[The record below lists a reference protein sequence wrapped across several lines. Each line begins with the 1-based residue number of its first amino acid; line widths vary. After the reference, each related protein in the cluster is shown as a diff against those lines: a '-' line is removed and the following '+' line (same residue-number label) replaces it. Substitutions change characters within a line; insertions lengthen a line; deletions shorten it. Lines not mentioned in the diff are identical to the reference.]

1 MLRFNKP
8 FAQPSDYDATNEE
21 EYEQTTIENS
31 FYNAALIALDFA
43 YNLTLQDPQLNE
55 SQIFFGGHSEG
66 AQYAPSICQQRQ
78 SILRGCLVMA
88 NVVEGMNDVIPW
100 QNYYLDNLNV
110 ALLNQSYAC
119 LEYFNNPYFGPP
131 DDLVECPINY
141 AYLFNEYWL
150 SMRAYNTS
158 PNVVEQLTMPV
169 LVMQGT
175 ADYNVPYFATP
186 PYPFYGWPLKTF
198 MSEDGWY
205 DRFAGSSRVS
215 LAVFSD
221 LCHLF
226 YKTELNNASLST
238 PDAELAKN
246 NVNQSVVL
254 NISDWIT
261 AIVNNSIG

>member
-88 NVVEGMNDVIPW
+88 SVVEGMNDVIPW

-131 DDLVECPINY
+131 EGLVLCPINVGTLY
-141 AYLFNEYWL
+141 NNFFL

-198 MSEDGWY
+198 MSEGGWY

-215 LAVFSD
+215 LAIFSD

-226 YKTELNNASLST
+226 YKTELNAEGLSS
-238 PDAELAKN
+238 PDAEYVKN
-246 NVNQSVVL
+246 NVNESVVL